1 MPKPYLQIA
10 KRYFFPAV
18 IIPIGLLLS
27 VSDRALATQTARR
40 AVVSESRTSLSVDK
54 DSREAVAFNTGWRWV
69 YRKKVVER
77 LIKDVTSDDAIEI
90 DALRSSLS
98 VRGSDLG
105 DLIKAANDLIGSIH
119 EVDPNGAQALATVVS
134 FLEDHDAQSFERAL
148 GRLKLSQYHGIGYL
162 LLGRYYE
169 NKGFFPEANG
179 YYRRVKNAG
188 GSKSLSEAAL
198 FLSGRVLFFQNRLS
212 NAKKAFESSVSAGN
226 PLARRWLANV
236 DLIRGEQDVAWEL
249 YSESDGFV
257 PLDSITR
264 MSLAD
269 TMLAKGEFES
279 ARRVYGELEMISKED
294 PFLSAYF
301 SVRKADAYLGQG
313 LAEEA
318 LSIYSDL
325 KQKGK
330 GEPWALATLAL
341 ADALATAPESEARSA
356 SLKYY
361 GLIAEGEFIGTE
373 AAYLGLVRAQA
384 GLGMYEAA
392 VNLMKKFRARYPASS
407 FRSEMKD
414 LGGEVVHRWTDELF
428 RAGDYY
434 GVAKVDAVFAAE
446 VPFGKKAEGYMKAGL
461 AASELGLLE
470 TAVRHLN
477 MAVKV
482 GSDPVVGKA
491 MIGLARVYIEQ
502 NDWQSAERMLS
513 AHDERFRMGVQKD
526 EAQRLRVRIARMKG
540 DMKTVAGSKADPADA
555 KALMLKA
562 EAMSGIRNFTEAS
575 VLYLR
580 ASRLFQAGKME
591 DQAVK
596 TLIAGADAGFSAGNY
611 KGAALSYKEAA
622 LQLKESK
629 TLSAT
634 DRSWALY
641 RLAKCYMNL
650 GMKVESDLV
659 LKELDTLD
667 GDMKGWAQ
675 ALFKDSAAQQ
685 GKRSG
690 I

>member
-10 KRYFFPAV
+10 KRYFFLAV
-18 IIPIGLLLS
+18 IIPVGLLLS
-27 VSDRALATQTARR
+27 VSDRADGTPSARR
-40 AVVSESRTSLSVDK
+40 AAVSEVRTSLSVHK

-69 YRKKVVER
+69 YRKKAVES
-77 LIKDVTSDDAIEI
+77 LIKDVILDDAIESE
-90 DALRSSLS
+90 ALRSSLS
-98 VRGSDLG
+98 VRGSDPG
-105 DLIKAANDLIGSIH
+105 ELIKAANALIESLH
-119 EVDPNGAQALATVVS
+119 EVDPDGAQALTTVVS
-134 FLEDHDAQSFERAL
+134 FLEDHDARSFERSL
-148 GRLKLSQYHGIGYL
+148 GRLKSSPYHGIGYL

-169 NKGFFPEANG
+169 KKGFYPEANG

-188 GSKSLSEAAL
+188 GSKSLNEAAL
-198 FLSGRVLFFQNRLS
+198 FLSGRVQFFQGRLS
-212 NAKKAFESSVSAGN
+212 SAKKAFEASVSAGN

-257 PLDSITR
+257 PLDHVTR

-269 TMLAKGEFES
+269 TMLMKGEFES
-279 ARRVYGELEMISKED
+279 ARRVFVELETIYKED

-301 SVRKADAYLGQG
+301 LVRKADAYLGQG
-313 LAEEA
+313 LVDEA
-318 LSIYSDL
+318 FLIYSDL

-361 GLIAEGEFIGTE
+361 GLIADGEFIGTE
-373 AAYLGLVRAQA
+373 AAYQGLVRAQA

-392 VNLMKKFRARYPASS
+392 VNLLKKFRARYPASS

-414 LGGEVVHRWTDELF
+414 LGGELVHRWTDELF

-446 VPFGKKAEGYMKAGL
+446 VPFGKKAEGYMKAGI

-482 GSDPVVGKA
+482 GSDSVAGKA
-491 MIGLARVYIEQ
+491 MIGLAGVYLEQ
-502 NDWQSAERMLS
+502 NDWPSAERMLS
-513 AHDERFRMGVQKD
+513 AYDERFRRGAQD
-526 EAQRLRVRIARMKG
+526 EAQMLRVRIALLKG
-540 DMKTVAGSKADPADA
+540 DMKTVARSKADPADA
-555 KALMLKA
+555 KALVLKA

-580 ASRLFQAGKME
+580 ASRLFHAGNME
-591 DQAVK
+591 EQAVK
-596 TLIAGADAGFSAGNY
+596 TLIAGGDAGFSAGNY

-629 TLSAT
+629 TASAT
-634 DRSWALY
+634 DRPWVLY
-641 RLAKCYMNL
+641 RLAICYKNL

-659 LKELDTLD
+659 RKELDTID

>member
-1 MPKPYLQIA
+1 M
-10 KRYFFPAV
+10 
-18 IIPIGLLLS
+18 
-27 VSDRALATQTARR
+27 
-40 AVVSESRTSLSVDK
+40 
-54 DSREAVAFNTGWRWV
+54 
-69 YRKKVVER
+69 
-77 LIKDVTSDDAIEI
+77 
-90 DALRSSLS
+90 
-98 VRGSDLG
+98 
-105 DLIKAANDLIGSIH
+105 AA
-119 EVDPNGAQALATVVS
+119 AVS
-134 FLEDHDAQSFERAL
+134 FMENHDAQSFERSL
-148 GRLKLSQYHGIGYL
+148 GRLKPSQYHGIGYL
-162 LLGRYYE
+162 MLGRHYE
-169 NKGFFPEANG
+169 KKGFYPEANG
-179 YYRRVKNAG
+179 YYRRVKNSG
-188 GSKSLSEAAL
+188 GSKSLGETAL

-257 PLDSITR
+257 PLDRFTR

-279 ARRVYGELEMISKED
+279 ARRVYGELETIYKED

-301 SVRKADAYLGQG
+301 LVRKADACLGQG
-313 LAEEA
+313 LVDEA
-318 LSIYSDL
+318 ISIYSDL

-341 ADALATAPESEARSA
+341 ADALATSSKSEARSA

-361 GLIAEGEFIGTE
+361 GLITEGEFIGTE

-414 LGGEVVHRWTDELF
+414 LGGEVIHRWTDELF
-428 RAGDYY
+428 KAGDYY

-446 VPFGKKAEGYMKAGL
+446 VPFGKKAEGYMKAGI

-470 TAVRHLN
+470 TAVRHLS
-477 MAVKV
+477 MSVKV
-482 GSDPVVGKA
+482 GSAPVAEKA
-491 MIGLARVYIEQ
+491 MLCLARVYIEQ
-502 NDWQSAERMLS
+502 NDWQSAERML
-513 AHDERFRMGVQKD
+513 AAYDERFRRGAQG
-526 EAQRLRVRIARMKG
+526 EARRLKVRIARMKG

-555 KALMLKA
+555 KALVLKA
-562 EAMSGIRNFTEAS
+562 EAMSEIRNFTEAS
-575 VLYLR
+575 ALYQK
-580 ASRLFQAGKME
+580 ASRLFHAGNME
-591 DQAVK
+591 EQAVK

-622 LQLKESK
+622 VHLKGSK
-629 TLSAT
+629 ALSSK
-634 DRSWALY
+634 DRPWVLY
-641 RLAKCYMNL
+641 RLAKCYKNL
-650 GMKVESDLV
+650 GMKVESDLA

-667 GDMKGWAQ
+667 GEMKGWAQ